1 MQQIKLI
8 WVGIRIQVFYYVTFV
23 VNHKLNS
30 FRIGLLPEFRTA
42 HREDIEGKTQLGS
55 LPSFFFF
62 PVYFM
67 IHDLQK
73 QYRSLY
79 INNRIVVWGI
89 LSLM

>member
-8 WVGIRIQVFYYVTFV
+8 WLALESRCLYYVNLV

-42 HREDIEGKTQLGS
+42 HREDIEGKIQLGL
-55 LPSFFFF
+55 LPSF

-79 INNRIVVWGI
+79 IK
-89 LSLM
+89 